1 MLWAFLMFNLKFYYY
16 ESKKLNERIADNL
29 SLNATLGEISVSGF
43 ITSDEGEPLSET
55 TITCSG
61 SQAKISSISGSGFYS
76 VSSLRNNDVLTFS
89 HSGYVSQSHQIS
101 SSQGSSQI
109 LDIEMSSASSK

>member
-29 SLNATLGEISVSGF
+29 RLGEISVSGF

>member
-1 MLWAFLMFNLKFYYY
+1 MKAKNLMKGLLTICVLFVG
-16 ESKKLNERIADNL
+16 L

-61 SQAKISSISGSGFYS
+61 SQIALIKKLPNYD
-76 VSSLRNNDVLTFS
+76 REVL
-89 HSGYVSQSHQIS
+89 QIVYR
-101 SSQGSSQI
+101 
-109 LDIEMSSASSK
+109 LLL

>member
-1 MLWAFLMFNLKFYYY
+1 MKAKNLMKGLLTICVLFVG
-16 ESKKLNERIADNL
+16 L

-89 HSGYVSQSHQIS
+89 HSGYVSQIS

>member
-1 MLWAFLMFNLKFYYY
+1 MKAKNLMKGLLTICVLFVG
-16 ESKKLNERIADNL
+16 L

-89 HSGYVSQSHQIS
+89 HSGYVSQSHQIY

>member
-1 MLWAFLMFNLKFYYY
+1 MKAKNLMKGLLTICVLFVG
-16 ESKKLNERIADNL
+16 L

-76 VSSLRNNDVLTFS
+76 VSSLRNNDVLTF
-89 HSGYVSQSHQIS
+89 YIPVMYPKATRFLLRKVQVRF
-101 SSQGSSQI
+101 
-109 LDIEMSSASSK
+109 

>member
-1 MLWAFLMFNLKFYYY
+1 MKAKNLIKGLLTICVLFVG
-16 ESKKLNERIADNL
+16 L

-55 TITCSG
+55 TISCSN
-61 SQAKISSISGSGFYS
+61 SQAKIRAIEADGFYI
-76 VSSLRNNDVLTFS
+76 VSSLKDRDVLTFS

-101 SSQGSSQI
+101 SSQGLIQI
-109 LDIEMSSASSK
+109 LDIEMSSISSK